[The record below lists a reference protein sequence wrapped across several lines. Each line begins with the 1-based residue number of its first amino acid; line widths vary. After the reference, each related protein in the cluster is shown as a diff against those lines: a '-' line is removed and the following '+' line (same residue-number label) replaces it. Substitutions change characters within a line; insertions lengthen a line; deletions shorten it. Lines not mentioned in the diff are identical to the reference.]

1 MENQQQQPTIMNDDD
16 FVFNKSS
23 DGKIS
28 SAGFTIDSILMQKGQ
43 PALLTRNGGHIQT
56 GGNVSDLFKDLA
68 VPAGLVSFTPKQIG
82 GNLHTNIVNNDVV
95 IPEDI
100 HEKLLKMV
108 EVDGKRNKKTR
119 RTNVTSSKT
128 KGTKKQRV

>member
-1 MENQQQQPTIMNDDD
+1 MENQEQPTIMNDDD

-43 PALLTRNGGHIQT
+43 PALLTRNGGSVQN

-68 VPAGLVSFTPKQIG
+68 VPAGLVSFTPKQRG
-82 GNLHTNIVNNDVV
+82 GNMHTNIVNNDDV
-95 IPEDI
+95 ISDDI

-119 RTNVTSSKT
+119 RAPNVTSNK
-128 KGTKKQRV
+128 KNTKKQRS

>member
-1 MENQQQQPTIMNDDD
+1 MENQQQSTIMNDDD

-28 SAGFTIDSILMQKGQ
+28 SAGFTIDSILMQKGE
-43 PALLTRNGGHIQT
+43 PALLTRNGGSIQT

-68 VPAGLVSFTPKQIG
+68 VPAGLVSFTPKQRG
-82 GNLHTNIVNNDVV
+82 GTSHANIVNNDVV
-95 IPEDI
+95 IPDDI

-108 EVDGKRNKKTR
+108 EVDGQRTKKTR
-119 RTNVTSSKT
+119 RTNVTSNKT
-128 KGTKKQRV
+128 KGTKKQRP